1 MVKTEIK
8 IKPVIVDQSELK
20 SATGDLQP
28 RDRSLDESQVEVQ
41 RRAANLIPTMLLNNT
56 TSDGGAPIIA
66 RDGTVISGNGRVM
79 SIREAYKAV
88 SQKRQKPIN
97 KR

>member
-1 MVKTEIK
+1 M
-8 IKPVIVDQSELK
+8 
-20 SATGDLQP
+20 
-28 RDRSLDESQVEVQ
+28 Q

-79 SIREAYKAV
+79 SIREAYKQFPEKAEAYK
-88 SQKRQKPIN
+88 QALKDYGQIEQN
-97 KR
+97 F